1 MNQFINKGDDDI
13 ITGDGVTQIT
23 YCNGVHKLE
32 MTNDYM
38 QLKTTVQLD
47 TWWSAVEW
55 QLQSGL
61 M

>member
-13 ITGDGVTQIT
+13 ITGDGVTQIS
-23 YCNGVHKLE
+23 YCNGVH
-32 MTNDYM
+32 MTNDYMYM

-55 QLQSGL
+55 QLQGRL